1 MNQEIKE
8 QLSAAGMNVEGALE
22 RLMNNEMLLER
33 LLIKF
38 KADTNFAGLEKAL
51 GENKYEEAFHF
62 AHTLKGVAGNLGMEK
77 LMDADS
83 LVVERLR
90 RQDYEGMEAD
100 MAALQEAYTQIME
113 ILQKIG

>member
-8 QLSAAGMNVEGALE
+8 ELSAAGVNMKEALE

-38 KADTNFAGLEKAL
+38 KADKNFEGLEKAL
-51 GENKYEEAFHF
+51 GEQKYEEAFHC

-77 LMDADS
+77 LMEADIV
-83 LVVERLR
+83 VVEKLR
-90 RQDYEGMEAD
+90 SQNYDGIETD
-100 MAALQEAYTQIME
+100 MRNAYTSVMDVI
-113 ILQKIG
+113 QKIG